1 MSMIGESRPGLM
13 VSQYIA
19 TRPGDAERGPLVR
32 VHPTEAHKRL
42 VMDGELVWV
51 YGPRRHELAVLVVDD
66 SVTPGH
72 IVARDIAGVAPTE
85 IVRVVK
91 HDFDAGRSTRNLG

>member
-1 MSMIGESRPGLM
+1 MMEGFQPWLM

-19 TRPGDAERGPLVR
+19 TRAGDSDRGPLVR
-32 VHPTEAHKRL
+32 LNPADARRRL
-42 VMDGELVWV
+42 LEDGELVWV
-51 YGPRRHELAVLVVDD
+51 YGARRHELAVLVVDD
-66 SVTPGH
+66 TVSPGNV
-72 IVARDIAGVAPTE
+72 VARDILGIAPSE

>member
-1 MSMIGESRPGLM
+1 MISDLRPGLM

-19 TRPGDAERGPLVR
+19 TRPGDSDRGPLVR
-32 VHPTEAHKRL
+32 MHSSEARKRL
-42 VMDGELVWV
+42 VEDGELVWV

-66 SVTPGH
+66 SVSPGH
-72 IVARDIAGVAPTE
+72 VVARDILGIAPAET
-85 IVRVVK
+85 VRVVK